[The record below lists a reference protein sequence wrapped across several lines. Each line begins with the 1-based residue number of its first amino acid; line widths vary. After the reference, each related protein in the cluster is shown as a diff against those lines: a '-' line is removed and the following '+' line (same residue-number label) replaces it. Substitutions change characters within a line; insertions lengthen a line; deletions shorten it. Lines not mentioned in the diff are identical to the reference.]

1 MEYRKKKENSEQK
14 LKFEDNTL
22 GWHDAISDK
31 LDKMRK
37 YGQGFHISRRD
48 DGIIGIMPIVT
59 DSDTLLSYLEK
70 KDIYQ
75 LYLNKMSE
83 NRKREWLSVRVLLK
97 EILGEEK
104 TIGYLPSGK
113 PYLTDGSWKI
123 SISHTKGYAAVI
135 LDKKN
140 EVSIDIEQISSR
152 VNKIQDRFMNEKEKQ
167 NLSLEKELIHI
178 LLHWSAKESMYKI
191 LDDEKIE
198 FKTQLLLNPFEP
210 KTNEWSKFKA
220 KAKESE
226 FTVHYFVSDDYVLTY
241 ISTLDSR

>member
-22 GWHDAISDK
+22 GWHDAISGK
-31 LDKMRK
+31 LDEMRK
-37 YGQGFHISRRD
+37 YGQSFHISRRD
-48 DGIIGIMPIVT
+48 DSIIGIMPIVT

-70 KDIYQ
+70 KDIYR
-75 LYLNKMSE
+75 LYLEKMSE

-104 TIGYLPSGK
+104 IIDYLPSGK

-123 SISHTKGYAAVI
+123 GISHTKEYAAVI

-140 EVSIDIEQISSR
+140 EVSIDIEHISPR
-152 VNKIQDRFMNEKEKQ
+152 VNKIQSRFMNEKEKQ
-167 NLSLEKELIHI
+167 SLSQINELIHI

-241 ISTLDSR
+241 IVALNSR